1 MKLLILLLSLI
12 SLNSFAMN
20 RVALMT
26 GRLYVPQGY
35 DTNDLVEVTVLG
47 SLPDSCHRNPTHEI
61 IKEGSTFNIH
71 LYAYYV
77 PERRGCK
84 KISIPY
90 QETINLGMLSKG
102 SYTIQLKGTSVISK
116 GSFKIVE
123 ARSALQDDFEYG
135 NVMNIIE
142 DEDSR
147 TIELVG
153 TNPTNC
159 LVFDKLETDIQA
171 KDVIVLR
178 PRFREQGACN
188 NEPTPFS
195 IRYEVPF
202 LQNHSRGVLL
212 HVRVMG
218 GRSLNYLFKNKI

>member
-1 MKLLILLLSLI
+1 MKSLK
-12 SLNSFAMN
+12 
-20 RVALMT
+20 R
-26 GRLYVPQGY
+26 
-35 DTNDLVEVTVLG
+35 
-47 SLPDSCHRNPTHEI
+47 
-61 IKEGSTFNIH
+61 GSTFTIY

-77 PERRGCK
+77 PESRGCK

-102 SYTIQLKGTSVISK
+102 FYTIQLKELLS
-116 GSFKIVE
+116 
-123 ARSALQDDFEYG
+123 G

-159 LVFDKLETDIQA
+159 LVFEKLETD
-171 KDVIVLR
+171 
-178 PRFREQGACN
+178 
-188 NEPTPFS
+188 
-195 IRYEVPF
+195 
-202 LQNHSRGVLL
+202 
-212 HVRVMG
+212 VRVMG